1 MSDSRVLQDDQIVY
15 SADSHVVEPR
25 DLWTNYID
33 PSFRDRAP
41 HIETSVTRADGS
53 EAEGEFLVCE
63 GLAPQSVA
71 TFAAADVSDPRER
84 SKANLRGYAQIRQ
97 GGWDPTARRQDQEV
111 DGVSLEIVYPSMAMP
126 MFAINDVPYQQSV
139 FRAYNSWVADF
150 TAELPGRLF
159 GIAMISLEDIAAG
172 IVELQRARKL
182 GLRGAMI
189 WNDPGQGRNYGD
201 LDFDPFW
208 AAAADLGMPVSLH
221 ILTGREG
228 TGLGRGPFLMDYMA
242 LPHPAQQSLTAMLT
256 LGVFARHPELKVVSV
271 ENDIG
276 WIGHFLYRLK
286 HAFDEFRYMLDYKDP
301 LSPLDYFEQNC
312 YATFQDDPVGVSVV
326 DFTGADHLMW
336 ASDYP
341 HGDSTWPNSRKTI
354 EHKFKSV
361 GPEVVRKITHDNVAR
376 LYDL

>member
-1 MSDSRVLQDDQIVY
+1 MSETSVLKDDQIVY
-15 SADSHVVEPR
+15 SADSHVVEPG

-41 HIETSVTRADGS
+41 HIEHSVTRPDGS
-53 EAEGEFLVCE
+53 RAEGDFLVCD

-97 GGWDPTARRQDQEV
+97 GGWDPAARRQDQEV

-126 MFAINDVPYQQSV
+126 MFSISDVPYQQAV
-139 FRAYNSWVADF
+139 FRAYSSWVADF
-150 TAELPGRLF
+150 AAELPGRLF
-159 GIAMISLEDIAAG
+159 AIAMISLEDVQAG
-172 IVELQRARKL
+172 IEELGRARKL

-201 LDFDPFW
+201 LEFDPFW
-208 AAAADLGMPVSLH
+208 AAAADLGMPISLH
-221 ILTGREG
+221 ILTGKEG
-228 TGLGRGPFLMDYMA
+228 TGLGRGPFFMDYMA
-242 LPHPAQQSLTAMLT
+242 LPHAAQQSLTAMLT
-256 LGVFARHPELKVVSV
+256 LGVFARNPQLKVVSV

-276 WIGHFLYRLK
+276 WIGHFLYRLE
-286 HAFDEFRYMLDYKDP
+286 HAFEEFRYMLEYKDP
-301 LSPLDYFEQNC
+301 LSPNDYFRQNC
-312 YATFQDDPVGVSVV
+312 YATFQDDPVGVNAI

-341 HGDSTWPNSRKTI
+341 HGDSTWPHSRKTI
-354 EHKFKSV
+354 EHNFKGV
-361 GPEVVRKITHDNVAR
+361 GPEVLRKITHDNVVR